1 MTALLF
7 LRHPLML
14 AAKAHPMTIRKV
26 ARSFALA
33 AVQAFAIATMFALV
47 LASPALLHA
56 QFQTPTPDEL
66 KMTAD
71 PMAPGAAA
79 VYLYRE
85 ETTDDKLHY
94 HTYYE
99 RIKVLTEKGKEL
111 ATQKIPYEHG
121 QFKVTNIQG
130 RTIHAD
136 GTIIPMTVKAA
147 DLVDI
152 KSGKIQVNMMVFTLP
167 SAEVGSILEYRLEI
181 HYDDNRVSEPT
192 WNIQQPFFVHKAH
205 YMFTPE
211 RGSNNIVDSAGRN
224 LSSLM
229 YATTGLTV
237 NQVIQ
242 EVDGRFSVDLH
253 DIPPTPNEDWM
264 PPLNTLNERVEFYYT
279 YAHTGEDYWNS
290 EEKRWTK
297 QTDRFINPGKEL
309 RQTAADLVGSADSD
323 EQKARKIYAAVM
335 KLDNTDFSRK
345 KSEVERKAEKI
356 KAIKNAEDVWKQK
369 SGSSDEI
376 AMLYVAMARAAGLK
390 VWPMQVVNRD
400 RAVFDT
406 RYLNADQL
414 DDYIAVLDLGGKE
427 IYLDPGQKL
436 CTFGLLHWKH
446 TLASGMRLSDKG
458 PSISV
463 TPPNPYSTAIVK
475 RIAIL
480 DVDAQGGVKGDVRVA
495 MVGPDAL
502 YWRQLNLQNDQDE
515 VKKQFTEELQK
526 KLPEGV
532 QADFDHFLG
541 LDDPDVNL
549 MALAKVSGNLGT
561 ATGKRFFLPGLFFE
575 SRATHPFVAQ
585 DKRTTPIDVHY
596 ARFEEDQV
604 VYHLPAG
611 FSVESMPQPA
621 NAAWPQKAVLKIAST
636 AAAKSVTVER
646 NLAYNF
652 TILAPADYPDLR
664 DFYQKVATADQ
675 QQLVLT
681 RAPAA
686 TGN

>member
-1 MTALLF
+1 MRTHGSMRLAFLF
-7 LRHPLML
+7 L
-14 AAKAHPMTIRKV
+14 A
-26 ARSFALA
+26 
-33 AVQAFAIATMFALV
+33 
-47 LASPALLHA
+47 LASPGLLRG
-56 QFQTPTPDEL
+56 QFQAATPDEL

-79 VYLYRE
+79 VYLNRE
-85 ETTDDKLHY
+85 ETSDDKLHY

-111 ATQKIPYEHG
+111 ATQSIPYEHG

-136 GTIIPMTVKAA
+136 GTIIPLTVKPT

-152 KSGKIQVNMMVFTLP
+152 KAGGIQVNSMVFTLP

-181 HYDDNRVSEPT
+181 HYDDNWVSEPT
-192 WNIQQPFFVHKAH
+192 WHIQQPFFVHKAH

-211 RGSNNIVDSAGRN
+211 SQGGSHMISDKEGHN
-224 LSSLM
+224 LDTLM
-229 YATTGLTV
+229 YATTGIAL
-237 NQVIQ
+237 NQVKQNI
-242 EVDGRFSVDLH
+242 DGRFTVDLT
-253 DIPPTPNEDWM
+253 DIPATPSEDWM
-264 PPLNTLNERVEFYYT
+264 PPLNTINQRVNFYYS
-279 YAHTGEDYWNS
+279 YAHSGADYWNS
-290 EEKRWTK
+290 EEKHWTK

-309 RQTAADLVGSADSD
+309 RSAAAELVGPGDSD

-369 SGSSDEI
+369 SGTSDEI
-376 AMLYVAMARAAGLK
+376 AMLYVSLARAAGLK

-400 RAVFDT
+400 HAVFDT
-406 RYLNADQL
+406 LYLDADQL

-446 TLASGMRLSDKG
+446 TLASGMRLTDKG
-458 PSISV
+458 PTLSV
-463 TPPNPYSTAIVK
+463 TPPNPYSAAILK

-480 DVDAQGGVKGDVRVA
+480 DIDAQGGVKGGVRVA

-502 YWRQLNLQNDQDE
+502 YWRQLNLENDQDE
-515 VKKQFTEELQK
+515 VKKLFIEELQK
-526 KLPEGV
+526 KLPDGV

-549 MALAKVSGNLGT
+549 MAMVKVSGNLGT
-561 ATGKRFFLPGLFFE
+561 ATGKHFFLPGLFFE

-596 ARFEEDQV
+596 ARFEDDQV
-604 VYHLPAG
+604 TYDLPAG

-621 NAAWPQKAVLKIAST
+621 NAAWPQKAMLKIAST
-636 AAAKSVTVER
+636 AAANSVTVER
-646 NLAYNF
+646 SLAYNF
-652 TILAPADYPDLR
+652 TILAPGDYPDLH

-686 TGN
+686 SGN